1 MEFVQSQ
8 IDRLV
13 DQLERLS
20 PRERLLIVTTA
31 VSVAAV
37 IFYLLSLFIGS
48 SLDSLRV
55 ENRSLASKL
64 EEIYRLE
71 PLYRQARAKIEEV
84 KARLANNRVDLVRF
98 LSDLSNRFNL
108 LIQSMTP
115 EKEES
120 KDLDSSVREESVR
133 IEMQAIPIGELAK
146 FLDAIEN
153 SGKIVKVRRLKL
165 RPNFT
170 QPDKLDVIA
179 TISSFTLK

>member
-1 MEFVQSQ
+1 MEFIQNQ

-20 PRERLLIVTTA
+20 PRERLLIV
-31 VSVAAV
+31 SAAV
-37 IFYLLSLFIGS
+37 AGIAMVFYLTSLFIGS
-48 SLDSLRV
+48 ALNSLRE
-55 ENRSLASKL
+55 ENRTLVAKL

-71 PLYRQARAKIEEV
+71 PIYRQAKAKIEAV
-84 KARLANNRVDLVRF
+84 KSRLANNRVDLVRF
-98 LSDLSNRFNL
+98 LSDLSNRYNL

-115 EKEES
+115 EREES
-120 KDLDSSVREESVR
+120 KDLDQSVKEESVR
-133 IEMQAIPIGELAK
+133 IEMQAVPIGELAK

-170 QPDKLDVIA
+170 QPDKLDVMA